1 MLTMLCT
8 IALGAFSLFYLQ
20 QVLASSRET
29 TLARR
34 VGRLERFIDSAS
46 QIQPNLSLKD
56 ALQEFSVI
64 NPENDVF
71 RVEDASMHPLISIGW
86 MDQNAPWPNQGCDMP
101 CFRLIKVHGS
111 RMRLLQ
117 QNVTLRGQ
125 RMRLTLA
132 GQVDEHYDI
141 LRMVRNS
148 YLISVPILWTLS
160 IAAGLLLAHRALM
173 PVDRITRA
181 AQTISIR
188 DMKSRLPVPQTG
200 DEIERLAV
208 AWNDLLERL
217 DVAVSRLRQFTGDIS
232 HDLRTS
238 LTVMSATTQVSLKK
252 RRTTEEY
259 EQALGIILLECQST
273 TQLLDDLLAASRT
286 ETQEQLAHIP
296 IPISEIMEEACEQIR
311 GRVEE
316 KQLVIRSRI
325 ESDHWISGDLSLIR
339 RLILILL
346 DNAVKY
352 TPRSGA
358 ITVLLQEEG
367 KGLELHVEDTGV
379 GIAADQL
386 DRVFDRFYRV
396 DSSRNRDHSGNGLG
410 LAIAKWITEVHGAT
424 ISVSSNEHKGSTF
437 TVHFSAL

>member
-1 MLTMLCT
+1 MLCT

-20 QVLASSRET
+20 RVLTSSREA

-34 VGRLERFIDSAS
+34 VGRLERFVDSAS
-46 QIQPNLSLKD
+46 HVEPSLTLQD

-71 RVEDASMHPLISIGW
+71 RVEDANMHPLISIGLTDRS
-86 MDQNAPWPNQGCDMP
+86 MSWPNQNCNAP
-101 CFRLIKVHGS
+101 CFRLIQLHGS

-117 QNVTLRGQ
+117 QIVTLRGQ

-148 YLISVPILWTLS
+148 YLISIPILWTLS

-188 DMKSRLPVPQTG
+188 DMRSRLPVPQTG
-200 DEIERLAV
+200 DEIQRLAV

-217 DVAVSRLRQFTGDIS
+217 DGAVSRLRQFTGDIS

-259 EQALGIILLECQST
+259 EQALGIILQECQST

-286 ETQEQLAHIP
+286 ETQEQVAHVP
-296 IPISEIMEEACEQIR
+296 IPISEMVEEACEQIR
-311 GRVEE
+311 GRLEE
-316 KQLVIRSRI
+316 KQLVIRPQI
-325 ESDHWISGDLSLIR
+325 ESDHWIYGDLSLVR

-352 TPRSGA
+352 TPRSGT
-358 ITVLLQEEG
+358 ITVLLHEEENSLG
-367 KGLELHVEDTGV
+367 LHVEDTGV

-424 ISVSSNEHKGSTF
+424 ISVASYEHKGSTF
-437 TVHFSAL
+437 TVHFPTLS